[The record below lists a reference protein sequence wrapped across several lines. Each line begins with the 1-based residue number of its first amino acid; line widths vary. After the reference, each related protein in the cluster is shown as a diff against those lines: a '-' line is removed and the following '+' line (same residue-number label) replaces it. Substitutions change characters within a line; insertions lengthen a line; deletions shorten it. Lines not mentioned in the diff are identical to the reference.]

1 LTGKGISTIMQSEV
15 KLILPGACVVLVGFG
30 VVTRGARVDA
40 LERLTAIEIIQ
51 LTTPSIAY
59 YFSVKQVTITSVLSR
74 KYSEE
79 LETPLF
85 LSPRQYRVSRG
96 DLAVSIPRSVS
107 ESGNMTARQPCER
120 HTFDGLFHCRL
131 CNQTST

>member
-1 LTGKGISTIMQSEV
+1 MTGKGISTIMQSEV